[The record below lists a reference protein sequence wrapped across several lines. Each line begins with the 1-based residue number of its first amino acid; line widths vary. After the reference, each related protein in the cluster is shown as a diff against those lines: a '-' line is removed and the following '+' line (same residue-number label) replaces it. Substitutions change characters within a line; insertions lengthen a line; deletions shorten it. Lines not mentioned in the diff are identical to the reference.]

1 MNFTSILSIKLF
13 RSLSGLLL
21 VILLIFSVPVLA
33 QTAPKYSNEFLAIGV
48 GARGLA
54 MAGTPVSF
62 TDDVTAAYWNPAGL
76 LRSKDQYELSLMH
89 VSYFGGIANYDY
101 GGFSTAIDSTNRI
114 AFSVIRFGIDDIPD
128 TRFLIDENGNV
139 DYNNVGSFAEASYAF
154 MFSYARSMS
163 LKIKEREATEQKEYR
178 AERKYPIYLGA
189 NAKVVH
195 RSAGIFATSWGFG
208 IDIGM
213 QTQIKN
219 WQIGIMGRDITGTY
233 NAYSFN
239 SDAVRET
246 FSRTGN
252 EIPTN
257 SLEVTLPRLSLGVS
271 YPWRTK
277 NKQFGAL
284 GSVGVET
291 TFDGKRNTVIKS
303 DFASVAPTFGVELD
317 YKNTVYLRG
326 GIGNFQQVTDFDR
339 SKSWTYQPNFG
350 VGIVVKQ
357 FVIDYAITNA
367 FDQSVVPYSHVFS
380 LRFLF
385 NQQQINSLKVSSKK
399 GQ

>member
-1 MNFTSILSIKLF
+1 MNFISTFYIKLY
-13 RSLSGLLL
+13 SA
-21 VILLIFSVPVLA
+21 IIALITIVSFFPFCLQA
-33 QTAPKYSNEFLAIGV
+33 QNATKYSNEFLAIGV

-54 MAGTPVSF
+54 MSGTPVSF

-76 LRSKDQYELSLMH
+76 LRSKEQYELSLMH
-89 VSYFGGIANYDY
+89 VSYYGGIANYDY
-101 GGFSTAIDSTNRI
+101 GGFSAAIDSTNRV

-154 MFSYARSMS
+154 MFSYARAMN
-163 LKIKEREATEQKEYR
+163 LKIKEREATEEKEYR
-178 AERKYPIYLGA
+178 PEQKLPIYLGA
-189 NAKVVH
+189 NAKVIH

-208 IDIGM
+208 LDVGV

-246 FSRTGN
+246 FTRTGN

-257 SLEVTLPRLSLGVS
+257 SVEVTLPRLTLGAS

-277 NKQFGAL
+277 NQQFGVL
-284 GSVGVET
+284 GSLGLET
-291 TFDGKRNTVIKS
+291 TFDGKRNTFIRT

-317 YKNTVYLRG
+317 YKNMVYLRAG
-326 GIGNFQQVTDFDR
+326 LGNFQQVTDFDDT
-339 SKSWTYQPNFG
+339 KTWTYQPNFG
-350 VGIVVKQ
+350 VGIVIKQ

-367 FDQSVVPYSHVFS
+367 FDDSVVPFSHVFS
-380 LRFLF
+380 LRFMF
-385 NQQQINSLKVSSKK
+385 NRQQINALKK
-399 GQ
+399 

>member
-1 MNFTSILSIKLF
+1 MYIHSIKTFIVSILVSTVV
-13 RSLSGLLL
+13 LLL
-21 VILLIFSVPVLA
+21 IPSLTFA

-62 TDDVTAAYWNPAGL
+62 TNDVTAAYWNPAGL
-76 LRSKDQYELSLMH
+76 LRSKEQYELSLMH

-101 GGFSTAIDSTNRI
+101 AGFSAAIDSSSRI

-154 MFSYARSMS
+154 MFSYARAMS
-163 LKIKEREATEQKEYR
+163 LKIKEREATETQEYR
-178 AERKYPIYLGA
+178 EEKKYPIYLGA
-189 NAKVVH
+189 NAKIIH

-208 IDIGM
+208 IDVGM

-239 SDAVRET
+239 SDAVRTT
-246 FSRTGN
+246 FSNTGN

-257 SLEVTLPRLSLGVS
+257 SLEVTLPRLTLGAS

-277 NKQFGAL
+277 NNQFGVM
-284 GSVGVET
+284 GSMGLET

-303 DFASVAPTFGVELD
+303 DFASIAPTFGVEID

-326 GIGNFQQVTDFDR
+326 GVGNFQQITDFDR
-339 SKSWTYQPNFG
+339 TKTWTYQPNFG

-357 FVIDYAITNA
+357 FIIDYAITNA
-367 FDQSVVPYSHVFS
+367 FDQSVVPYSNVFS

-385 NQQQINSLKVSSKK
+385 NQQQVNSLKTSSKK

>member
-1 MNFTSILSIKLF
+1 MNSISSLYIKLF
-13 RSLSGLLL
+13 STLLTLIVIL
-21 VILLIFSVPVLA
+21 VIIPSLVVA

-54 MAGTPVSF
+54 MSGTPVSF

-76 LRSKDQYELSLMH
+76 LRSKEQYELSLMH

-101 GGFSTAIDSTNRI
+101 GGFSAAIDSTNRI

-154 MFSYARSMS
+154 MFSYARAMS
-163 LKIKEREATEQKEYR
+163 LKIKEREATDEKEYR
-178 AERKYPIYLGA
+178 AEKKYPIYLGA

-208 IDIGM
+208 IDVGV

-257 SLEVTLPRLSLGVS
+257 SLEVTLPRLTLGVS

-277 NKQFGAL
+277 NQQFGVM
-284 GSVGVET
+284 GSVGLET
-291 TFDGKRNTVIKS
+291 TFDGRRNTVIKT
-303 DFASVAPTFGVELD
+303 DLASVAPTFGVEVD

-385 NQQQINSLKVSSKK
+385 NQQQINSLKASSKR

>member
-1 MNFTSILSIKLF
+1 MNFIYNFYTKIALSLF
-13 RSLSGLLL
+13 SLIALLNVPSL
-21 VILLIFSVPVLA
+21 VVA
-33 QTAPKYSNEFLAIGV
+33 QTASKYSNEFLAIGV

-54 MAGTPVSF
+54 MSGTPVSF
-62 TDDVTAAYWNPAGL
+62 TNDVTAAYWNPAGL
-76 LRSKDQYELSLMH
+76 LRSKEQYELSLMH

-101 GGFSTAIDSTNRI
+101 GGFSAAIDSSNRI

-154 MFSYARSMS
+154 MFSYARAMS
-163 LKIKEREATEQKEYR
+163 LKIKEREATDEKKYR
-178 AERKYPIYLGA
+178 AEKKYPIYLGA

-208 IDIGM
+208 IDVGI

-239 SDAVRET
+239 SDAVRDV
-246 FSRTGN
+246 FSRTNN

-257 SLEVTLPRLSLGVS
+257 SLEVTLPRLTLGAS

-277 NKQFGAL
+277 DSQFGVM
-284 GSVGVET
+284 GSAGLET
-291 TFDGKRNTVIKS
+291 TFDGRRNTVIKTN
-303 DFASVAPTFGVELD
+303 FASVAPTFGVELD
-317 YKNTVYLRG
+317 YKNIVYLRG
-326 GIGNFQQVTDFDR
+326 GLGNFQQVTDFDR

-385 NQQQINSLKVSSKK
+385 NQQQINSLKAASKNK
-399 GQ
+399 